1 MAVNKSKKMK
11 DLHSFGYT
19 YQFRSIKFIYMNKI
33 KEILNFQIHIYI
45 HVYVYMYT
53 HTKNKHTQ
61 EHFFWLPHGTWSS
74 QARDQI

>member
-45 HVYVYMYT
+45 HVYVYMYIYLFSIESVCWIPET
-53 HTKNKHTQ
+53 
-61 EHFFWLPHGTWSS
+61 L
-74 QARDQI
+74 